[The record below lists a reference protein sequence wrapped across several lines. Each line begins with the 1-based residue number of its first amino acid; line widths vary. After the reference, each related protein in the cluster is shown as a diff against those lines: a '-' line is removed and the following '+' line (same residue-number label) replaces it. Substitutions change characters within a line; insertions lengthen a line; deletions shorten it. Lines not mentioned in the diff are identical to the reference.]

1 VPFKHRLAWKM
12 SGYMGLTVFFSMEYL
27 SRLSKLS
34 KKCTLSSG
42 FLLFMAKSMLFS
54 HNITSS
60 SCIQAGTGVISV
72 GAGLPPQEA
81 LIMIADG
88 RTVFSFMSNCALY
101 QKHLGHNLR
110 STVLCILCMFM
121 TFAYTTTSHRTN
133 VHDKRQIYMTPG
145 LCFQS
150 ADKCAVAADRLHD

>member
-1 VPFKHRLAWKM
+1 VCLSQVQAVPFKHGLAWKM

-60 SCIQAGTGVISV
+60 SCKQVGTGAVIV
-72 GAGLPPQEA
+72 GAGLPPQKA
-81 LIMIADG
+81 LSMIVNSVLFD
-88 RTVFSFMSNCALY
+88 FLSQLF
-101 QKHLGHNLR
+101 LG
-110 STVLCILCMFM
+110 SI
-121 TFAYTTTSHRTN
+121 SE
-133 VHDKRQIYMTPG
+133 TP
-145 LCFQS
+145 
-150 ADKCAVAADRLHD
+150 